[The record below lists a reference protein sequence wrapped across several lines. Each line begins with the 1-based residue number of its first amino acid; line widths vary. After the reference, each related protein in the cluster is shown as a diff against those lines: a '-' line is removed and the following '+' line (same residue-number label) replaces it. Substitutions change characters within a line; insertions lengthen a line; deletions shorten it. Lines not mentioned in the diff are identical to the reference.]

1 MHCLYNMYDSKLAT
15 APQEEIHLQK
25 IAQHFMA
32 GLQRHFD
39 ALSFNLASRQSA
51 RQELYEHF
59 SNAPRVMPSGPAH
72 QNFKQI
78 AHYTRDLLT
87 RQILAESIN
96 LAVTALNNAHFFLS
110 LVQAAGAGA
119 GREASPEV
127 QEVAQ
132 ASQRAFVALPLEE
145 KFNQLEKD
153 YGVMCELE
161 DTILA
166 MGQAMNALLYQEG
179 QLAPEQF
186 GEDGKL
192 VIELKALGIDRAG
205 DVNQPGQ
212 GKLVDRRLEFVEGDA
227 VELGDA
233 ELQLV
238 MITIAAFANSLFKSV
253 ERFSHAARA
262 AGGAH

>member
-1 MHCLYNMYDSKLAT
+1 MYDSKLAK

-39 ALSFNLASRQSA
+39 ALSFNLASRQSV
-51 RQELYEHF
+51 RGEFYGHF
-59 SNAPRVMPSGPAH
+59 SNAPRVMPSESAH

-110 LVQAAGAGA
+110 LVQAAGLGRGA
-119 GREASPEV
+119 STEV

-132 ASQRAFVALPLEE
+132 AAQRAFVALPLEE
-145 KFNQLEKD
+145 KFNRLEED
-153 YGVMCELE
+153 YGIMSELE
-161 DTILA
+161 DSILA

-179 QLAPEQF
+179 QLVPEQL
-186 GEDGKL
+186 GEGGKL

-205 DVNQPGQ
+205 DVNQPGR
-212 GKLVDRRLEFVEGDA
+212 GKLIDRRLEFAEGDELA
-227 VELGDA
+227 LGDA
-233 ELQLV
+233 ELQLAL
-238 MITIAAFANSLFKSV
+238 ITIAAFANSLFKSV
-253 ERFSHAARA
+253 ERFSSQLARQ
-262 AGGAH
+262 G